1 MPQFGWHLSGR
12 TVSRRTSGS
21 LLRSFLTLA
30 SLALI
35 VILVSAC
42 SGVNDNGTHED
53 FVQTQAAG
61 QPDEEGGHGGEDEGE
76 GEGTPEPGGEAT
88 EEAGGGEP
96 VEGDAASGE
105 QLATSNGC
113 TGCHSID
120 GSALVGPSWQGLYGS
135 EVELEGGDTVTADDA
150 YIAESIREP
159 GAKIHAGFSNMMPP
173 FDLDDQ
179 QIADIIAY
187 IQTLE

>member
-1 MPQFGWHLSGR
+1 
-12 TVSRRTSGS
+12 

-30 SLALI
+30 SLALVI
-35 VILVSAC
+35 ILVSAC
-42 SGVNDNGTHED
+42 SGVNDSGTHDD

-61 QPDEEGGHGGEDEGE
+61 QTDDGGGHGGEDEGE
-76 GEGTPEPGGEAT
+76 GQGTPEPDGSPT
-88 EEAGGGEP
+88 EGTGGGETL
-96 VEGDAASGE
+96 VGDAASGE

-113 TGCHSID
+113 IGCHSID
-120 GSALVGPSWQGLYGS
+120 GSALVGPSWQGLYGH

-159 GAKIHAGFSNMMPP
+159 GAKVVAGFGNMMPP